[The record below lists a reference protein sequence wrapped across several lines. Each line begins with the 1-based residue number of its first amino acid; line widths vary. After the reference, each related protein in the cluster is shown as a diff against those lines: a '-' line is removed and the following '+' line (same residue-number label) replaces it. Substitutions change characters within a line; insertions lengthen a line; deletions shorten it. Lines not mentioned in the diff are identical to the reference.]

1 MTDTT
6 LTAVAPIPAPAPT
19 PLVAPDLSNKTVD
32 AALVTLTGVAVPFLP
47 KKVRATIYAVGG
59 IVVVAAGAV
68 APVVGGT
75 IGIVLE
81 SVAAASAAV
90 ISTSALSHIG
100 K

>member
-6 LTAVAPIPAPAPT
+6 LTAVAPVAAA

-32 AALVTLTGVAVPFLP
+32 AALVTLTTASAPFLP
-47 KKVRATIYAVGG
+47 AKVRATIYTVGG
-59 IVVVAAGAV
+59 LVVVATSAV

-75 IGIVLE
+75 IGVILE
-81 SVAAASAAV
+81 SISAACAAV
-90 ISTSALSHIG
+90 ISATALGHIN